1 MRTSI
6 VMTCLAALSLA
17 SSTGCSKSGSEDS
30 SGVAHAA
37 TALPPSTTPAAPAE
51 IAPAPK
57 QEVPAPTPPKAAQ
70 KVDLEIASVANT
82 MTFDKTKL
90 TVPAGAEVHLTF
102 KNNSTM
108 STLPHNW
115 ALVKPGTE
123 AAVAAAGLKFGEKAG
138 YMDVSDHDVL
148 AFTPMA
154 KPGESS
160 DVTFTA
166 PEPGTYPYVCT
177 IPGHY
182 MMMKGTLTVTP

>member
-1 MRTSI
+1 MRTSTI
-6 VMTCLAALSLA
+6 TSCLLALSLA
-17 SSTGCSKSGSEDS
+17 AGAGCSKSGSEDN
-30 SGVAHAA
+30 SGVANAA
-37 TALPPSTTPAAPAE
+37 TATQVPSATPPAEVAPA
-51 IAPAPK
+51 APK
-57 QEVPAPTPPKAAQ
+57 QEIPAPTPPKAAE
-70 KVDLEIASVANT
+70 KVELQIASVANT

-108 STLPHNW
+108 TTLPHNW

-123 AAVAAAGLKFGEKAG
+123 AAVAAAGLKLGEKAG

-154 KPGESS
+154 KPGDST

-166 PEPGTYPYVCT
+166 PEPGTYPYICT
-177 IPGHY
+177 VPGHY
-182 MMMKGTLTVTP
+182 MMMKGVLTVTP